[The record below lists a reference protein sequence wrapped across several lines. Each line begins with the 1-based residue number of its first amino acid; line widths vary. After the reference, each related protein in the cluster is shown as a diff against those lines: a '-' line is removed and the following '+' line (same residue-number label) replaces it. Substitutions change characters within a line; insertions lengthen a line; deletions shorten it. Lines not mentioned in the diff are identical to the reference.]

1 MQKPSFEIP
10 CVILCGGKSSRMGED
25 KSLLPFDDKS
35 TLTQYQFDRL
45 KPYFKDIY
53 ISSKIDKFDFLDKNR
68 LLLDESE
75 VYSPIAAIDSI
86 LNKLDEEKV
95 FIITVDT
102 PLVSIDSISKL
113 ISSSDNY
120 DITVAKT
127 IRTHNLC
134 GVFSKSIKNTTEKML
149 NDDFHKVGFLL
160 QNNKTNIIQLPND
173 DEFIN
178 LNHKE
183 DYFKS
188 LNLIS

>member
-1 MQKPSFEIP
+1 
-10 CVILCGGKSSRMGED
+10 MGED
-25 KSLLPFDDKS
+25 KSLLPFDDKP
-35 TLTQYQFDRL
+35 TLAQYQYDRL

-53 ISSKIDKFDFLDKNR
+53 ISSKTNKFNFLDENS
-68 LLLDESE
+68 LLLDKSE
-75 VYSPIAAIDSI
+75 VYSPIAALDAI
-86 LNKLDEEKV
+86 LDKFDKQKV

-102 PLVSIDSISKL
+102 PLVSIESIEKIIDSSIA
-113 ISSSDNY
+113 Y

-127 IRTHNLC
+127 IRIHNLC
-134 GVFSKSIKNTTEKML
+134 GVFSSSVKNTTKKML
-149 NDDFHKVGFLL
+149 DDDFHKVGFLL
-160 QNNKTNIIQLPND
+160 QNNKTNVLQLPND

>member
-86 LNKLDEEKV
+86 LNKLNEEKI

-102 PLVSIDSISKL
+102 PLVSIDSINKL
-113 ISSSDNY
+113 ISSSDDY

-183 DYFKS
+183 DYLKS

>member
-75 VYSPIAAIDSI
+75 VYSPIAAIDAI

>member
-75 VYSPIAAIDSI
+75 VYSPIAAIDAI

-113 ISSSDNY
+113 ISSSDDY